1 MRPYFTFFVISAYLS
16 LSLIYIREFGFDAY
30 LRVFLGGWIGYFF
43 SFIAGALVVD
53 LLRGE
58 R

>member
-1 MRPYFTFFVISAYLS
+1 MKPYFTFFAVSAYIGF
-16 LSLIYIREFGFDAY
+16 SLIYIREFGFEAY

-53 LLRGE
+53 LLRGDD
-58 R
+58 